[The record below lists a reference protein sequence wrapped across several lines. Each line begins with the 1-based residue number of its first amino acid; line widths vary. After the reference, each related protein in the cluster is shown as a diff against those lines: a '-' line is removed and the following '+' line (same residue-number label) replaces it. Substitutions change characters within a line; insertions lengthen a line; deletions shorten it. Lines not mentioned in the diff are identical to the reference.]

1 MPRALVLLLLLGALV
16 SGTAFAQSAFDE
28 MRSSLEQGYYA
39 IAAQVLGPNLIAE
52 YPDDADARYL
62 YAYALYL
69 SGNYAQARTQL
80 DAALA
85 LVSEPDAEL
94 ERLNGLLYA
103 TEGDNAK
110 ATELLQRA
118 FERSGDYDT
127 ALDWGRISWQMG
139 DYQQALS
146 AFGAAAATPTGQRD
160 FWAQLN
166 RGRILQALSR
176 YPEAIEAFNAAIGIF
191 EANDP
196 GQGLPSPGYAEAFF
210 RLGEIYEAQGDTRQ
224 ARAFYEAARNSDPNY
239 TPAVNALDRLAR
251 SP

>member
-1 MPRALVLLLLLGALV
+1 MRRALVLFLFLGA
-16 SGTAFAQSAFDE
+16 AFAQSAFDE
-28 MRSSLEQGYYA
+28 MRSNLDQGYYA
-39 IAAQVLGPNLIAE
+39 IAAQVLGPNLVDA
-52 YPDDADARYL
+52 YPDDAEAHYL

-69 SGNYAQARTQL
+69 SGTYAQARQEL
-80 DAALA
+80 DAALS
-85 LVSEPDAEL
+85 LVEGEADARL

-103 TEGDNAK
+103 TEGDSAK

-127 ALDWGRISWQMG
+127 ALDWGRVSWQMG
-139 DYQQALS
+139 DYEQALA
-146 AFGAAAATPTGQRD
+146 AFGAAAATPAGQRD

-176 YPEAIEAFNAAIGIF
+176 YPEAIEAFNAAIDIF

-196 GQGLPSPGYAEAFF
+196 GQGLPSPGYVEAFF

-239 TPAVNALDRLAR
+239 TPAVNALDRLVR